1 MKSFSEYIAE
11 TKRLVRYDTM
21 PRTGKPFVP
30 RSDLY
35 RFTADKSGSG
45 RESSWGSYPKSS
57 DDTLKTGLF
66 TAAQGHAAPYAMPRN
81 IRWLRTGT
89 RQGNKKPT
97 LYISKSSKKA
107 LQRGGHRTV
116 ASHYSIKQG
125 FERTSGEEF
134 FANRE
139 NVRPIRQEIHSNPL
153 GILRKTHRIRAV
165 RDLDAVKRRF
175 DADGTHHEA
184 EGNFSE

>member
-1 MKSFSEYIAE
+1 MKSFNQYIME
-11 TKRLVRYDTM
+11 TKRLVRYDTL

-35 RFTADKSGSG
+35 RFTADKTGSG
-45 RESSWGSYPKSS
+45 RESSWGSYPKSP

-66 TAAQGHAAPYAMPRN
+66 TASQGHAAPYAMPRN
-81 IRWLRTGT
+81 TRWIRTGT
-89 RQGNKKPT
+89 RQGNEKPT
-97 LYISKSSKKA
+97 LYISKTSKKA

-116 ASHYSIKQG
+116 ASHYSDKQG

-139 NVRPIRQEIHSNPL
+139 NVKPIRQEIFSNPL
-153 GILRKTHRIRAV
+153 EILRKTHRIRAV
-165 RDLDAVKRRF
+165 RDLNTVKQRF
-175 DADGTHHEA
+175 DAEGIRHEA
-184 EGNFSE
+184 EGNFR